1 MSTAPAFPTVL
12 PAPADEA
19 AAAPTDEVAV
29 APADASAGPRTVRAA
44 DRVVEVLRAHGVRW
58 VFGVPGAKIDPVFDA
73 LAAVQ
78 GVSGAPQLITCRTE
92 QNAVFMAAAIGRLT
106 GIPGVVLVTSGPG
119 TANLA
124 TGLLTATT
132 EGDPVVAICGAVSR
146 TQHLKRTHQAMD
158 AVGMLQTVTVSAC
171 EVTAADNVAEAVV
184 NAFRAAT
191 REPRGAAAVVLPY
204 DVSTATTAI
213 GFRDPIVPA
222 IAGPAA
228 TASVDRAADLL
239 RSARFPV
246 ILAGSRSGDPRTV
259 EALHALLRAT
269 GLPVVET
276 FQAAGIV
283 SRELEHHYLGRVGF
297 ARNQPGDV
305 LLHHADLVLTLG
317 YDPVEFVPAEW
328 NIGGSRRIVH
338 LDTIAADIDN
348 DYRPTVELVGDLATT
363 LENLAGAVTT
373 AGGMPE
379 PDADTARIVARER
392 TRLADNTDVGDPD
405 HDDAFGL
412 DPVAVVAG
420 IRAALPDDASVLCD
434 VGSNYLY
441 MARHFRTYRPRSLMF
456 SNGQQTLGV
465 ALPWAIAASLAE
477 AGDPV
482 VSVSGDGGFL
492 YSAVELETAVR
503 VGADFTHIVF
513 NDSAYDMVAFQQVEK
528 YGRTAAVELGAY
540 DVVAFAESFGAHGH
554 RVTRIDD
561 LVPTIAA
568 ALAEPGPSVIDVPV
582 DYRDNLRRLG
592 GDLLADVLL

>member
-1 MSTAPAFPTVL
+1 MTS
-12 PAPADEA
+12 
-19 AAAPTDEVAV
+19 APTSVADRSLAASPAV
-29 APADASAGPRTVRAA
+29 ALRAA

-78 GVSGAPQLITCRTE
+78 GEPGAPQLITCRTE

-106 GIPGVVLVTSGPG
+106 GVPGVVLVTSGPG

-146 TQHLKRTHQAMD
+146 SQHLKRTHQAMD
-158 AVGMLQTVTVSAC
+158 AVGMLQTVTSSAC
-171 EVTAADNVAEAVV
+171 EVTAADNVAEAIVQ
-184 NAFRAAT
+184 AFRVA
-191 REPRGAAAVVLPY
+191 RSEPRGAAAVVLPY
-204 DVSTATTAI
+204 DVSTAVTPI
-213 GFRDPIVPA
+213 GFADTVVPA
-222 IAGPAA
+222 PAGGAA
-228 TASVDRAADLL
+228 TAAISAAVEQL
-239 RSARFPV
+239 RDAHFPV
-246 ILAGSRSGDPRTV
+246 VLAGARSGDPETV
-259 EALHALLRAT
+259 AALHDLLRVT

-276 FQAAGIV
+276 FQAAGII

-305 LLHHADLVLTLG
+305 LLHHADVVVTLG

-328 NIGGSRRIVH
+328 NLGKRRRIVH
-338 LDTIAADIDN
+338 VDTIAADMDN
-348 DYRPTVELVGDLATT
+348 DYRPAVELVGDLPTT
-363 LENLAGAVTT
+363 LRALTAAIES
-373 AGGMPE
+373 AGGVSIDAPE
-379 PDADTARIVARER
+379 TLHVVDRER
-392 TRLADNTDVGDPD
+392 ARLAANTDRGDPE

-420 IRAALPDDASVLCD
+420 IRDALPDSATVLCD

-465 ALPWAIAASLAE
+465 ALPWAIAASLAGSGE
-477 AGDPV
+477 PV
-482 VSVSGDGGFL
+482 LSVSGDGGFL

-503 VGADFTHIVF
+503 VGANFTHVVF

-554 RVTRIDD
+554 RVTRLAD
-561 LVPTIAA
+561 LVPTIVA

>member
-1 MSTAPAFPTVL
+1 MSIASIL
-12 PAPADEA
+12 PP
-19 AAAPTDEVAV
+19 AV
-29 APADASAGPRTVRAA
+29 ATPSIPVASRAA
-44 DRVVEVLRAHGVRW
+44 DRVVEVLQAHGVRW

-78 GVSGAPQLITCRTE
+78 DDPTAPQLITCRTE
-92 QNAVFMAAAIGRLT
+92 QNAVFMAAAVGRLT

-146 TQHLKRTHQAMD
+146 SQHLKRAHQAMD
-158 AVGMLQTVTVSAC
+158 AVGMLSSVTVSAC
-171 EVTAADNVAEAVV
+171 EVTSADNVAEAIV
-184 NAFRAAT
+184 NAFRAAA
-191 REPRGAAAVVLPY
+191 REPRGASAVVLPY
-204 DVSTATTAI
+204 DVSTSTTSR
-213 GFRDPIVPA
+213 GFAEPIVPA
-222 IAGPAA
+222 ITGGAA
-228 TASVDRAADLL
+228 AASVARAAALL
-239 RSARFPV
+239 RDARFPV
-246 ILAGSRSGDPRTV
+246 ILAGARSGEPRTV
-259 EALHALLRAT
+259 TALHALLRAT
-269 GLPVVET
+269 GWPVVET
-276 FQAAGIV
+276 FQAAGII
-283 SRELEHHYLGRVGF
+283 SRDLEEHYLGRVGF

-328 NIGGSRRIVH
+328 NVAKARHIVH
-338 LDTIAADIDN
+338 LDTVPADIDN

-363 LENLAGAVTT
+363 LDDLTRAIVGAGAPAVDL
-373 AGGMPE
+373 E
-379 PDADTARIVARER
+379 TARIVDRER
-392 TRLADNTDVGDPD
+392 TRLAENTDLGDPD

-420 IRAALPDDASVLCD
+420 IRAALPDTAIVLCD

-465 ALPWAIAASLAE
+465 ALPWAIAASLAD

-482 VSVSGDGGFL
+482 LSVSGDGGFL

-503 VGADFTHIVF
+503 VGANFTHIVF

-540 DVVAFAESFGAHGH
+540 DVVTFAESFGAHGH

-561 LVPTIAA
+561 LVPTILA

>member
-1 MSTAPAFPTVL
+1 MSIA
-12 PAPADEA
+12 
-19 AAAPTDEVAV
+19 AV
-29 APADASAGPRTVRAA
+29 ATASPLPSDTHVATPPTGRRAA
-44 DRVVEVLRAHGVRW
+44 DRVVDVLMAHGVRW

-78 GVSGAPQLITCRTE
+78 GVAGAPQLITCRTE
-92 QNAVFMAAAIGRLT
+92 QNAVFMAAAVGRLT

-146 TQHLKRTHQAMD
+146 TQHLKRAHQAMD
-158 AVGMLQTVTVSAC
+158 AVGMLQTVTVSAA
-171 EVTAADNVAEAVV
+171 EVTAADNVAEAIV

-204 DVSTATTAI
+204 DVSTAATAI
-213 GFRDPIVPA
+213 GFRDAIVPA
-222 IAGPAA
+222 VTGGAA
-228 TASVDRAADLL
+228 SASVDRAAALL
-239 RSARFPV
+239 REARFPV
-246 ILAGSRSGDPRTV
+246 ILAGARSGDPRTV
-259 EALHALLRAT
+259 DALHALLRAT

-276 FQAAGIV
+276 FQAAGII

-305 LLHHADLVLTLG
+305 LLHHADLVLTVG

-328 NIGGSRRIVH
+328 NAGKDRRIVH
-338 LDTIAADIDN
+338 IDTIPADIDN
-348 DYRPTVELVGDLATT
+348 DYRPTVELVGDLATSLVDLLLAVDGAGLP
-363 LENLAGAVTT
+363 LEH
-373 AGGMPE
+373 
-379 PDADTARIVARER
+379 DAQTARIVDRER
-392 TRLADNTDVGDPD
+392 TRLAENTDLGDPD

-420 IRAALPDDASVLCD
+420 IRAALPDAATVLCD

-441 MARHFRTYRPRSLMF
+441 MARHFRTYRPRSLLF

-465 ALPWAIAASLAE
+465 ALPWAIAASLAD
-477 AGDPV
+477 AGAPV

-503 VGADFTHIVF
+503 VGASFTHIVF

-561 LVPTIAA
+561 LVPTILAA
-568 ALAEPGPSVIDVPV
+568 IAEPGPSVIDVPV

>member
-1 MSTAPAFPTVL
+1 MSIAPVL
-12 PAPADEA
+12 APSPA
-19 AAAPTDEVAV
+19 AAAAAV
-29 APADASAGPRTVRAA
+29 TAPLVGTRAA

-78 GVSGAPQLITCRTE
+78 GVAGAPQLITCRTE

-146 TQHLKRTHQAMD
+146 TQHLKRAHQAMD

-171 EVTAADNVAEAVV
+171 EVTSADNVAEAIV

-204 DVSTATTAI
+204 DVSTATTAV
-213 GFRDPIVPA
+213 GFTEPIVPA
-222 IAGPAA
+222 VAGGAA
-228 TASVDRAADLL
+228 SAAVERAAGLL
-239 RSARFPV
+239 REARFPV
-246 ILAGSRSGDPRTV
+246 VLAGARSGGPQTV
-259 EALHALLRAT
+259 DALHELLRAT

-276 FQAAGIV
+276 FQAAGII
-283 SRELEHHYLGRVGF
+283 SRDLEGHYLGRVGF

-328 NIGGSRRIVH
+328 NLGKHRTVVH
-338 LDTIAADIDN
+338 LDTVAADIDN
-348 DYRPTVELVGDLATT
+348 DYRPAVELVGDIATT
-363 LENLAGAVTT
+363 LHELRRAVAA
-373 AGGMPE
+373 AGGMPT
-379 PDADTARIVARER
+379 PDADAARIVDRER
-392 TRLADNTDVGDPD
+392 TRLAANTDLGDPD

-420 IRAALPDDASVLCD
+420 IRAALPDAATVLCD

-465 ALPWAIAASLAE
+465 ALPWAIAASLAD
-477 AGDPV
+477 AGEPV
-482 VSVSGDGGFL
+482 LSVSGDGGFL

-503 VGADFTHIVF
+503 VGARFTHVVF

-540 DVVAFAESFGAHGH
+540 DVVSFAESFGARGH

-561 LVPTIAA
+561 LVPTIVT

>member
-1 MSTAPAFPTVL
+1 MSIAPAL
-12 PAPADEA
+12 PADIVDHAHDTVTLAPPLEA
-19 AAAPTDEVAV
+19 ALDAP
-29 APADASAGPRTVRAA
+29 VRAA

-78 GVSGAPQLITCRTE
+78 GETGAPLLVTCRTE

-146 TQHLKRTHQAMD
+146 SQHLKRTHQAMD
-158 AVGMLQTVTVSAC
+158 AVGMLRTVTVSAS
-171 EVTAADNVAEAVV
+171 EVTAADNVAEAIV

-204 DVSTATTAI
+204 DVSTATTSI
-213 GFRDPIVPA
+213 GFRDPITPA
-222 IAGPAA
+222 AVGGAA
-228 TASVDRAADLL
+228 TASVARAAALIRD
-239 RSARFPV
+239 ARFPV
-246 ILAGSRSGDPRTV
+246 ILAGARSGAPATV
-259 EALHALLRAT
+259 VALHDLLREA

-276 FQAAGIV
+276 FQAAGII
-283 SRELEHHYLGRVGF
+283 SRELEEHYLGRVGF

-305 LLHHADLVLTLG
+305 LLHHADLILTVG
-317 YDPVEFVPAEW
+317 YDPVEFVPGEW
-328 NIGGSRRIVH
+328 NLGKRRDIVH
-338 LDTIAADIDN
+338 VDTAPAEIDN
-348 DYRPTVELVGDLATT
+348 DYRPSVELVGDLATILGELSAALRALGGRSA
-363 LENLAGAVTT
+363 LE
-373 AGGMPE
+373 PE
-379 PDADTARIVARER
+379 TVRIIDRER
-392 TRLADNTDVGDPD
+392 TRLALNTDLGDPD
-405 HDDAFGL
+405 HDDDAGL

-420 IRAALPDDASVLCD
+420 IRAALPDDATVLCD

-441 MARHFRTYRPRSLMF
+441 MARHFRTYRPRSLLF

-465 ALPWAIAASLAE
+465 AVPWAIAASLAGT
-477 AGDPV
+477 GDPV
-482 VSVSGDGGFL
+482 LSVSGDGGFL

-503 VGADFTHIVF
+503 LGTQFTHIVF
-513 NDSAYDMVAFQQVEK
+513 NDSAYDMVAFQQVQK

-540 DVVAFAESFGAHGH
+540 DVVAFAESFGARGH

-561 LVPTIAA
+561 LVPTIVA

>member
-1 MSTAPAFPTVL
+1 MSIATVATSPTSSSGAPVASTAPRGL
-12 PAPADEA
+12 
-19 AAAPTDEVAV
+19 
-29 APADASAGPRTVRAA
+29 RAA
-44 DRVVEVLRAHGVRW
+44 DRVVDVLTAHGVRW

-78 GVSGAPQLITCRTE
+78 GVAGAPQLITCRTE
-92 QNAVFMAAAIGRLT
+92 QNAVFMAAAVGRLT

-146 TQHLKRTHQAMD
+146 TQHLKRAHQAMD
-158 AVGMLQTVTVSAC
+158 AVGMLQTVTVSAA
-171 EVTAADNVAEAVV
+171 EVTAADNVAEAIV

-213 GFRDPIVPA
+213 GFREAIVPA
-222 IAGPAA
+222 VTGGAA
-228 TASVDRAADLL
+228 SASVDRAAALL
-239 RSARFPV
+239 REARFPV
-246 ILAGSRSGDPRTV
+246 ILAGARSGDPRTV
-259 EALHALLRAT
+259 DALHALLRAT

-276 FQAAGIV
+276 FQAAGII

-305 LLHHADLVLTLG
+305 LLHRADLVLTLG

-328 NIGGSRRIVH
+328 NAGKDRRIVH
-338 LDTIAADIDN
+338 IDTVPADIDN

-363 LENLAGAVTT
+363 LVDLLLAVDA
-373 AGGMPE
+373 AGLPLE
-379 PDADTARIVARER
+379 RDAETARIVDRER
-392 TRLADNTDVGDPD
+392 TRLAENTDLGDPD

-420 IRAALPDDASVLCD
+420 IRAALPDAATVLCD

-465 ALPWAIAASLAE
+465 ALPWAIAASLAD
-477 AGDPV
+477 AGEPV

-503 VGADFTHIVF
+503 VGASFTHIVF
-513 NDSAYDMVAFQQVEK
+513 NDSAYGMVAFQQVEK
-528 YGRTAAVELGAY
+528 YGRTAAVDLGAY

-554 RVTRIDD
+554 RVTSIDD
-561 LVPTIAA
+561 LVPTILAA
-568 ALAEPGPSVIDVPV
+568 IAEPGPSVIDVPV
-582 DYRDNLRRLG
+582 DYRDNLHRLG

>member
-1 MSTAPAFPTVL
+1 MSIA
-12 PAPADEA
+12 
-19 AAAPTDEVAV
+19 AV
-29 APADASAGPRTVRAA
+29 ATASPSPSDTHVPTPPTGRRAA
-44 DRVVEVLRAHGVRW
+44 DRVVDVLMAHGVRW

-78 GVSGAPQLITCRTE
+78 GVTGAPQLITCRTE
-92 QNAVFMAAAIGRLT
+92 QNAVFMAAAVGRLT

-146 TQHLKRTHQAMD
+146 TQHLKRAHQAMD
-158 AVGMLQTVTVSAC
+158 AVGMLQTVTVSAA
-171 EVTAADNVAEAVV
+171 EVTAADNVAEAIV

-213 GFRDPIVPA
+213 GFRDAIVPA
-222 IAGPAA
+222 VTGGAA
-228 TASVDRAADLL
+228 SASVDRAAALL
-239 RSARFPV
+239 REARFPV
-246 ILAGSRSGDPRTV
+246 ILAGARSGDPRTV
-259 EALHALLRAT
+259 DALHALLRAT

-276 FQAAGIV
+276 FQAAGII
-283 SRELEHHYLGRVGF
+283 SRELERHYLGRVGF

-305 LLHHADLVLTLG
+305 LLHHADLVLTVG

-328 NIGGSRRIVH
+328 NAGKDRRIVH
-338 LDTIAADIDN
+338 IDTIPADIDN

-363 LENLAGAVTT
+363 LVDLLMAVDAAGL
-373 AGGMPE
+373 PLDH
-379 PDADTARIVARER
+379 DAETARIVDRER
-392 TRLADNTDVGDPD
+392 TRLAENTDLGDPD

-420 IRAALPDDASVLCD
+420 IRAALPDAATVLCD

-441 MARHFRTYRPRSLMF
+441 MARHFRTYRPRSLLF

-465 ALPWAIAASLAE
+465 ALPWAIAASLAD
-477 AGDPV
+477 AGAPV

-503 VGADFTHIVF
+503 VGANFTHIVF

-540 DVVAFAESFGAHGH
+540 DVVTFAQSFGAHGH

-561 LVPTIAA
+561 LLPTIVAA
-568 ALAEPGPSVIDVPV
+568 IAEPGPSVIDVPV

>member
-1 MSTAPAFPTVL
+1 MSIAPPV
-12 PAPADEA
+12 P
-19 AAAPTDEVAV
+19 AAPTT
-29 APADASAGPRTVRAA
+29 APVFQAADGPGAARPVLDRAA

-78 GVSGAPQLITCRTE
+78 GESGAPQLVTCRTE
-92 QNAVFMAAAIGRLT
+92 QNAVFMAAAVGRLT

-119 TANLA
+119 TTNLA

-146 TQHLKRTHQAMD
+146 SQHLKRAHQAMD

-171 EVTAADNVAEAVV
+171 EVTAPDNVAEAIV

-191 REPRGAAAVVLPY
+191 REPHGAAAVVLPY
-204 DVSTATTAI
+204 DVSTARSAI
-213 GFRDPIVPA
+213 GFSDPIVPA
-222 IAGPAA
+222 AVGGAARASIADAVA
-228 TASVDRAADLL
+228 LL
-239 RSARFPV
+239 RDARFPV
-246 ILAGSRSGDPRTV
+246 ILAGARSGAPEAV
-259 EALHALLRAT
+259 AALHELLQVT
-269 GLPVVET
+269 DLPVVET

-283 SRELEHHYLGRVGF
+283 SHDLEDHYLGRVGF

-317 YDPVEFVPAEW
+317 YDPVEFVAAEW
-328 NIGGSRRIVH
+328 NLANTRRLVH
-338 LDTIAADIDN
+338 VDTASADIDN

-363 LENLAGAVTT
+363 LRDLTAALLA
-373 AGGMPE
+373 AGGLDPRGG
-379 PDADTARIVARER
+379 DADHIVARER
-392 TRLADNTDVGDPD
+392 TRLAENTDLGDPD

-420 IRAALPDDASVLCD
+420 IRAASPDATTVLCD

-465 ALPWAIAASLAE
+465 ALPWAIAASLADP
-477 AGDPV
+477 AGPV

-503 VGADFTHIVF
+503 LGTSFTHIVF

-554 RVTRIDD
+554 RVTRIAD
-561 LVPTIAA
+561 LVPTIEA

>member
-1 MSTAPAFPTVL
+1 MSIATVATPPTSPSATHLPTPPA
-12 PAPADEA
+12 
-19 AAAPTDEVAV
+19 
-29 APADASAGPRTVRAA
+29 GRRAA
-44 DRVVEVLRAHGVRW
+44 DRVVDVLMAHGVRW

-78 GVSGAPQLITCRTE
+78 GIAGAPQLITCRTE
-92 QNAVFMAAAIGRLT
+92 QNAVFMAAAVGRLT

-146 TQHLKRTHQAMD
+146 TQHLKRAHQAMD
-158 AVGMLQTVTVSAC
+158 AVGMLQTVTVSAA
-171 EVTAADNVAEAVV
+171 EVTAADNVAEAIV
-184 NAFRAAT
+184 NAFRAAA

-213 GFRDPIVPA
+213 GFRDAIVPA
-222 IAGPAA
+222 VTGGAA
-228 TASVDRAADLL
+228 SASVDRAAALL
-239 RSARFPV
+239 REARFPV
-246 ILAGSRSGDPRTV
+246 ILAGARSGDPRTV
-259 EALHALLRAT
+259 DALHALLRAT

-276 FQAAGIV
+276 FQAAGII

-305 LLHHADLVLTLG
+305 LLHHADLVLTVG

-328 NIGGSRRIVH
+328 NAGKDRRIVH
-338 LDTIAADIDN
+338 IDTIPADIDN

-363 LENLAGAVTT
+363 LVDLLRAVDAAGL
-373 AGGMPE
+373 PLE
-379 PDADTARIVARER
+379 HDAETARIVDRER
-392 TRLADNTDVGDPD
+392 TRLAENTDLGDPD

-420 IRAALPDDASVLCD
+420 IRAALPDAATVLCD

-441 MARHFRTYRPRSLMF
+441 MARHFRTYRPRSLLF

-465 ALPWAIAASLAE
+465 ALPWAIAASLAD
-477 AGDPV
+477 AGAPV

-503 VGADFTHIVF
+503 VGASFTHIVF

-554 RVTRIDD
+554 RVTSIDD
-561 LVPTIAA
+561 LVPTILAA
-568 ALAEPGPSVIDVPV
+568 IAEPGPSVIDVPV
-582 DYRDNLRRLG
+582 DYRDNLHRLG

>member
-1 MSTAPAFPTVL
+1 MSIAPPDL
-12 PAPADEA
+12 A
-19 AAAPTDEVAV
+19 AATGAV
-29 APADASAGPRTVRAA
+29 DSATEPPVQRRAA
-44 DRVVEVLRAHGVRW
+44 DRVVEVLRAQGVRW

-78 GVSGAPQLITCRTE
+78 AEPGAPLLVTCRTE
-92 QNAVFMAAAIGRLT
+92 QDAAFMAAAIGRLT

-158 AVGMLQTVTVSAC
+158 AVGMLQTVTRSAC
-171 EVTAADNVAEAVV
+171 EVTSADNVAEAIV
-184 NAFRAAT
+184 NAFRTAT

-213 GFRDPIVPA
+213 EFTAPLSATVLG
-222 IAGPAA
+222 AA
-228 TASVDRAADLL
+228 APSAVERAASLL
-239 RSARFPV
+239 AGARFPV
-246 ILAGSRSGDPRTV
+246 ILAGARSGEARV
-259 EALHALLRAT
+259 VAALHDLLRST
-269 GLPVVET
+269 SLPVVET

-283 SRELEHHYLGRVGF
+283 SRELEEHYLGRVGF

-305 LLHHADLVLTLG
+305 LLDAADLVLTIG

-328 NIGGSRRIVH
+328 NLGKKRTVVH
-338 LDTIAADIDN
+338 LDTIPADVDN
-348 DYRPTVELVGDLATT
+348 DYRPTVELVGDIAAT
-363 LENLAGAVTT
+363 LREL
-373 AGGMPE
+373 
-379 PDADTARIVARER
+379 TARTGRLTLHEDTVAVVARER
-392 TRLADNTDVGDPD
+392 ARLAANTDLGDPD
-405 HDDAFGL
+405 HDDSAGL

-420 IRAALPDDASVLCD
+420 IREALPDTATVLCD

-465 ALPWAIAASLAE
+465 ALPWAIAASLAG

-482 VSVSGDGGFL
+482 LSVSGDGGFL

-503 VGADFTHIVF
+503 VGARFTHIVF

-554 RVTRIDD
+554 RVTAIDQ
-561 LVPTIAA
+561 LVPTILT

>member
-1 MSTAPAFPTVL
+1 MSIASVLRPVVSELSAP
-12 PAPADEA
+12 
-19 AAAPTDEVAV
+19 VA
-29 APADASAGPRTVRAA
+29 SRAA
-44 DRVVEVLRAHGVRW
+44 DRIVEVLQAHGVRW

-78 GVSGAPQLITCRTE
+78 DDPTAPQLITCRTE
-92 QNAVFMAAAIGRLT
+92 QNAVFMAAAVGRLT

-119 TANLA
+119 TTNLA

-146 TQHLKRTHQAMD
+146 SQHLKRAHQAMD
-158 AVGMLQTVTVSAC
+158 AVGMLTSVTVSAC
-171 EVTAADNVAEAVV
+171 EVTSADNVAEAIV

-204 DVSTATTAI
+204 DVSTSTTAR
-213 GFRDPIVPA
+213 GFAEPIVPA
-222 IAGPAA
+222 ITGGAA
-228 TASVDRAADLL
+228 AASVARAAALVRD
-239 RSARFPV
+239 ARFPV
-246 ILAGSRSGDPRTV
+246 ILAGARSGEPRTV
-259 EALHALLRAT
+259 TALHAFLRAT

-276 FQAAGIV
+276 FQAAGII
-283 SRELEHHYLGRVGF
+283 SRDLEEHYLGRVGF

-317 YDPVEFVPAEW
+317 YDPVEFVPTEW
-328 NIGGSRRIVH
+328 NVAKARHIVH
-338 LDTIAADIDN
+338 LDTVAADIDN

-363 LENLAGAVTT
+363 LDDLTRAIVGADGAVGAAA
-373 AGGMPE
+373 AGQLAIDPE
-379 PDADTARIVARER
+379 TERIIDRER
-392 TRLADNTDVGDPD
+392 TRLAENTDLGDPD
-405 HDDAFGL
+405 HDDSFGL

-420 IRAALPDDASVLCD
+420 IRAALPDTAVVLCD

-465 ALPWAIAASLAE
+465 ALPWAIAASLAD

-482 VSVSGDGGFL
+482 LSVSGDGGFL

-503 VGADFTHIVF
+503 VGANFTHIVF

-561 LVPTIAA
+561 LVPTILA

>member
-1 MSTAPAFPTVL
+1 MSIAPVL
-12 PAPADEA
+12 PP
-19 AAAPTDEVAV
+19 V
-29 APADASAGPRTVRAA
+29 APASASASAAPPLSRAA
-44 DRVVEVLRAHGVRW
+44 DRVVEVLQAHGVRW

-78 GVSGAPQLITCRTE
+78 GEPGAPQLITCRTE
-92 QNAVFMAAAIGRLT
+92 QNAVFMAAAVGRLT

-146 TQHLKRTHQAMD
+146 SQHLKRAHQAMD

-171 EVTAADNVAEAVV
+171 EVTSADNVAEAIV

-204 DVSTATTAI
+204 DVSTATTSI
-213 GFRDPIVPA
+213 GFREPIVPA
-222 IAGPAA
+222 VVGAA
-228 TASVDRAADLL
+228 AAASIERAAALL

-246 ILAGSRSGDPRTV
+246 ILAGARSGDPQTV
-259 EALHALLRAT
+259 GALHAFLRTT

-276 FQAAGIV
+276 FQAAGII
-283 SRELEHHYLGRVGF
+283 SRELEDHYLGRVGF

-305 LLHHADLVLTLG
+305 LLHHADLVLTVG

-328 NIGGSRRIVH
+328 NAGKDRRIIH
-338 LDTIAADIDN
+338 LDTVAADIDN
-348 DYRPTVELVGDLATT
+348 DYRPTVELVGDLTATLGDLLQT
-363 LENLAGAVTT
+363 VERS
-373 AGGMPE
+373 GGMPE
-379 PDADTARIVARER
+379 PTSDTAHIVERER
-392 TRLADNTDVGDPD
+392 RRLAANTDLGDPD

-420 IRAALPDDASVLCD
+420 IRAALPDAATVLCD

-465 ALPWAIAASLAE
+465 ALPWAIAASLAD

-482 VSVSGDGGFL
+482 LSVSGDGGFL

-503 VGADFTHIVF
+503 VGANFTHVVF

-561 LVPTIAA
+561 LVPTILA

>member
-1 MSTAPAFPTVL
+1 MSIAPVLAPSPAAANAAVTAPPVGT
-12 PAPADEA
+12 
-19 AAAPTDEVAV
+19 
-29 APADASAGPRTVRAA
+29 RAA

-78 GVSGAPQLITCRTE
+78 GVAGAPQLITCRTE
-92 QNAVFMAAAIGRLT
+92 QNAVFMAAAVGRLT

-146 TQHLKRTHQAMD
+146 SQHLKRAHQAMD
-158 AVGMLQTVTVSAC
+158 AVGMLQTVTVSAA
-171 EVTAADNVAEAVV
+171 EVTAADNVAEAIV

-204 DVSTATTAI
+204 DVSTATTAV
-213 GFRDPIVPA
+213 GFTEPIVPA
-222 IAGPAA
+222 AVGGAA
-228 TASVDRAADLL
+228 AASVDRAAALL
-239 RSARFPV
+239 REARFPV
-246 ILAGSRSGDPRTV
+246 VLAGARSGDPRTV
-259 EALHALLRAT
+259 DALHALLRAT

-276 FQAAGIV
+276 FQAAGII
-283 SRELEHHYLGRVGF
+283 SRDLEDHYLGRVGF

-328 NIGGSRRIVH
+328 NLGKERRIVH
-338 LDTIAADIDN
+338 VDTVAADIDN
-348 DYRPTVELVGDLATT
+348 DYRPDVELLGDLATT
-363 LENLAGAVTT
+363 LTDLTRALHTRGGIPQRDAATAV
-373 AGGMPE
+373 
-379 PDADTARIVARER
+379 IVERER
-392 TRLADNTDVGDPD
+392 TRLAENTDLGDPH

-420 IRAALPDDASVLCD
+420 IRAALPDEATVLCD

-465 ALPWAIAASLAE
+465 ALPWAIAASLAD

-482 VSVSGDGGFL
+482 LSVSGDGGFL

-503 VGADFTHIVF
+503 VGASFTHIVF

-554 RVTRIDD
+554 RVTRVED
-561 LVPTIAA
+561 LVPTIVA

>member
-1 MSTAPAFPTVL
+1 MSIAPVISPAPSTAPAAPSAVTPNATAPVL
-12 PAPADEA
+12 D
-19 AAAPTDEVAV
+19 
-29 APADASAGPRTVRAA
+29 RAA

-78 GVSGAPQLITCRTE
+78 GEPGAPLLVTCRTE

-119 TANLA
+119 TTNLA

-146 TQHLKRTHQAMD
+146 SQHLKRAHQAMD

-171 EVTAADNVAEAVV
+171 EVTSPDNVAEAIV

-204 DVSTATTAI
+204 DVSTAPSAI
-213 GFRDPIVPA
+213 GFSDPIVPA
-222 IAGPAA
+222 AVGGAARASIADAA
-228 TASVDRAADLL
+228 ALL
-239 RSARFPV
+239 REARFPV
-246 ILAGSRSGDPRTV
+246 ILAGARSGAPEAV
-259 EALHALLRAT
+259 AALHELLRVT
-269 GLPVVET
+269 DLPVVET

-283 SRELEHHYLGRVGF
+283 SRELEDHYLGRVGF

-328 NIGGSRRIVH
+328 NLGNARRLIH
-338 LDTIAADIDN
+338 LDTASADIDN

-363 LENLAGAVTT
+363 LHDLTAALLAV
-373 AGGMPE
+373 GGLHPRGT
-379 PDADTARIVARER
+379 DAEHIVARER
-392 TRLADNTDVGDPD
+392 TRLAENTDLGDPD

-420 IRAALPDDASVLCD
+420 IQKALPDSATVLCD

-441 MARHFRTYRPRSLMF
+441 MARHFRTYRARSLMF

-465 ALPWAIAASLAE
+465 ALPWAIAASLAD

-482 VSVSGDGGFL
+482 LSVSGDGGFL

-503 VGADFTHIVF
+503 LGTQFTHVVF

-554 RVTRIDD
+554 RVTRIED
-561 LVPTIAA
+561 LVPTIIA
-568 ALAEPGPSVIDVPV
+568 ALAEDGPSVIDVPV